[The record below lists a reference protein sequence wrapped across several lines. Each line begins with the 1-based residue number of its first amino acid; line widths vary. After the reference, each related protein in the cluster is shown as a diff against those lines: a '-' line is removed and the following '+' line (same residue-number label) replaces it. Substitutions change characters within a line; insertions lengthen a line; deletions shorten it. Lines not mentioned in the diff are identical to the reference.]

1 MSLETYNTNNQE
13 DLIKLKS
20 DGYSFSYINIK
31 LWLTHSHYLYKEGT
45 FLIYHLDR

>member
-20 DGYSFSYINIK
+20 NGYSFSYINTK
-31 LWLTHSHYLYKEGT
+31 LWLIHSDYLYKEGT